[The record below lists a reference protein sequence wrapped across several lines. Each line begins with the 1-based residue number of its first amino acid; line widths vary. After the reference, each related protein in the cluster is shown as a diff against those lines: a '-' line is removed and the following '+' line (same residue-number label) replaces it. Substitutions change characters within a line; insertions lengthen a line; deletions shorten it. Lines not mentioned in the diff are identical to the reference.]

1 MYRSIH
7 LKGDIF
13 SKYISTGNDS
23 KSLTKLSNINIFIGR
38 NNFGK
43 SRFLRGLFS
52 DSSLEYT
59 SDKVDLNQYNGIME
73 NIIDAMQKVISA
85 HGVEHVKPLPLNLLE
100 KIDYISKE
108 SKIHE
113 SSNKIS
119 LQLSKSNSQT
129 ITAKNRQLIGL
140 STIQNAINREI
151 ASDLS
156 ELSKTTPSVI
166 LKSFRKSIYIP
177 TLRGLRGFSRDDKS
191 KVIDMYRSRTMEDY
205 FKDIELPK
213 DSIYTGLSLY
223 DDITRLLLGPTEG
236 RNKIRRFEEF
246 LRDSFFEGEDVSI
259 IPNIDDNVVHVKI
272 GEVERPIYKLGDGI
286 QSIIILTYPLF
297 FRAGEELNVC
307 MEEPDLFLHPG
318 FQRIFIQT
326 LCRDEFK
333 SFQFFFTTHSNHFLD
348 MTLDFERISVYS
360 FAKKDKDEFEIETVS
375 SADNKVLE
383 QIGVRN
389 SSVFLSN
396 CTLWVEGITDRIYI
410 RKYLELYL
418 NSNPEK
424 TRYTEDVHYSFVEY
438 GGGNITHWSFL
449 EDADERHRNINV
461 QHLCGK
467 IFLIADSDGHGPT
480 KVPEAMVDKKALRL
494 ESLREKLGDR
504 FYCLQ
509 CREIENLLTK
519 EIRLSTV
526 AKLERG
532 DTTPKL
538 NRTKKDIEK
547 TLIGTWIDACIEGKK
562 RIYAAKSCTVKDK
575 VVFAKAAVS
584 CMNSF
589 DELSEE
595 ARDMTEKIYAF
606 IEQQNR

>member
-7 LKGDIF
+7 LKGDTF
-13 SKYISTGNDS
+13 SKYTSAGSDRN
-23 KSLTKLSNINIFIGR
+23 SLSKLSNINIFIGR
-38 NNFGK
+38 NNSGK

-59 SDKVDLNQYNGIME
+59 SDKIDLNQHNIALRKIRAESQKIMDKYRVASIQSMSLDLFTE
-73 NIIDAMQKVISA
+73 VNFISSKSKIYELPDKASKALTVNSSSNIVAKSGA
-85 HGVEHVKPLPLNLLE
+85 YVESPSMVRSSINTAIKSDLAT
-100 KIDYISKE
+100 ISK
-108 SKIHE
+108 
-113 SSNKIS
+113 
-119 LQLSKSNSQT
+119 
-129 ITAKNRQLIGL
+129 ITKE
-140 STIQNAINREI
+140 AIE
-151 ASDLS
+151 
-156 ELSKTTPSVI
+156 
-166 LKSFRKSIYIP
+166 KSFRKTIYIP
-177 TLRGLRGFSRDDKS
+177 TLRGLRGFKGDDLYS
-191 KVIDMYRSRTMEDY
+191 SRTEDDY

-223 DDITRLLLGPTEG
+223 NDVKRLLLGPTEG
-236 RNKIRRFEEF
+236 RKKIRRFEAF
-246 LRDSFFEGEDVSI
+246 LSESFFEGEEVNI
-259 IPNIDDNVVHVKI
+259 IPNIEDNVVHVRI
-272 GEVERPIYKLGDGI
+272 GDKEEHPIYELGDGV

-307 MEEPDLFLHPG
+307 IEEPDLFLHPG

-326 LCRDEFK
+326 LCRPEFK

-348 MTLDFERISVYS
+348 MTLDFEKISVYS
-360 FAKKDKDEFEIETVS
+360 FSKKDKDKFEIENVA
-375 SADNKVLE
+375 SADNRVLE

-418 NSNPEK
+418 KSNPKK

-449 EDADERHRNINV
+449 EDADDAHRNINV
-461 QHLCGK
+461 QNLCGK
-467 IFLIADSDGHGPT
+467 IFLIADSDGHDLT
-480 KVPEAMVDKKALRL
+480 KVGVTKKELRL
-494 ESLREKLGDR
+494 ESLKRNLGER

-519 EIRLSTV
+519 EILLSTV
-526 AKLERG
+526 AKVEGVDVGGLSIKTVKNKATE
-532 DTTPKL
+532 TTP
-538 NRTKKDIEK
+538 
-547 TLIGTWIDACIEGKK
+547 IGTWIDSCVEGKK
-562 RIYAAKSCTVKDK
+562 RTYAADSGTVNIK

-584 CMNSF
+584 CMDSF

-606 IEQQNR
+606 IEQQNQ